1 MPISKIADRI
11 GKRHIFLF
19 GVSLFCVSSLAV
31 YFVNSLYGLFLLR
44 ILQGLVLLIQPVLMA
59 LLSPVTG
66 ALSDRINPAV
76 LASSGMILVPR
87 KPDALLDEQVQEFVR
102 RDGVDV
108 FPGITDGR
116 PKNDAVL
123 AQEVHGVYD
132 LVEIAFAAAAVID
145 FTESFDTEGE
155 AEIAYVRDF
164 VAKSIINER
173 TVGKSVEFTVRVFPA
188 QTQDIFL
195 AHERFAARE

>member
-1 MPISKIADRI
+1 MAKIGLPPLYVADFADPAYHI
-11 GKRHIFLF
+11 GPLF
-19 GVSLFCVSSLAV
+19 FC
-31 YFVNSLYGLFLLR
+31 R
-44 ILQGLVLLIQPVLMA
+44 Q
-59 LLSPVTG
+59 
-66 ALSDRINPAV
+66 
-76 LASSGMILVPR
+76 
-87 KPDALLDEQVQEFVR
+87 QVQEFVR

-116 PKNDAVL
+116 PKDDAVL
-123 AQEVHGVYD
+123 AQEVHGVHD

>member
-1 MPISKIADRI
+1 MAVIAAASDTAVDELAIVLEIDGENRLATLYAADFADPAYHI
-11 GKRHIFLF
+11 GPLFFCRQQVQRGVVADGHI
-19 GVSLFCVSSLAV
+19 
-31 YFVNSLYGLFLLR
+31 
-44 ILQGLVLLIQPVLMA
+44 ME
-59 LLSPVTG
+59 
-66 ALSDRINPAV
+66 
-76 LASSGMILVPR
+76 VPR

-132 LVEIAFAAAAVID
+132 LVEIVFAAAAVID

-155 AEIAYVRDF
+155 AEIA
-164 VAKSIINER
+164 
-173 TVGKSVEFTVRVFPA
+173 TSVTSSQKASSMSVPLVKAWNSQSGCFRHRRR
-188 QTQDIFL
+188 ISFL
-195 AHERFAARE
+195 RMSGSPPVSR

>member
-1 MPISKIADRI
+1 M
-11 GKRHIFLF
+11 
-19 GVSLFCVSSLAV
+19 
-31 YFVNSLYGLFLLR
+31 
-44 ILQGLVLLIQPVLMA
+44 
-59 LLSPVTG
+59 
-66 ALSDRINPAV
+66 
-76 LASSGMILVPR
+76 
-87 KPDALLDEQVQEFVR
+87 
-102 RDGVDV
+102 
-108 FPGITDGR
+108 
-116 PKNDAVL
+116 
-123 AQEVHGVYD
+123 YD

-195 AHERFAARE
+195 AHERFAARDR

>member
-1 MPISKIADRI
+1 MDEDARFDVAIGVDMAVIAAASDTAVDELAIVLEIDGENRLATLYAADFADPAYHI
-11 GKRHIFLF
+11 GPLFFCRQQVQRGVVADGHI
-19 GVSLFCVSSLAV
+19 
-31 YFVNSLYGLFLLR
+31 
-44 ILQGLVLLIQPVLMA
+44 ME
-59 LLSPVTG
+59 
-66 ALSDRINPAV
+66 
-76 LASSGMILVPR
+76 VPR
-87 KPDALLDEQVQEFVR
+87 KPDVLLDEQVQEFVR

>member
-1 MPISKIADRI
+1 ME
-11 GKRHIFLF
+11 
-19 GVSLFCVSSLAV
+19 
-31 YFVNSLYGLFLLR
+31 
-44 ILQGLVLLIQPVLMA
+44 
-59 LLSPVTG
+59 
-66 ALSDRINPAV
+66 
-76 LASSGMILVPR
+76 VPR

-116 PKNDAVL
+116 PKDDAVL
-123 AQEVHGVYD
+123 AQEVHGVHD

-145 FTESFDTEGE
+145 FTESFDTEGK

-173 TVGKSVEFTVRVFPA
+173 TVGKAWNSQSGCFRHRRR
-188 QTQDIFL
+188 ISFL
-195 AHERFAARE
+195 RMSGSPPVSR